1 MHEKVTSMP
10 MSADGDGYGDGDGDS
25 READLHAHV
34 SCDRFNNLD
43 FKPGSIAG
51 AVQLVVSWAGCLLNG
66 IFLD

>member
-1 MHEKVTSMP
+1 MVMVMHEKVTSMP
-10 MSADGDGYGDGDGDS
+10 MSADGDGDGNA

-66 IFLD
+66 ILID

>member
-1 MHEKVTSMP
+1 MVMV
-10 MSADGDGYGDGDGDS
+10 MVMVMYI

-66 IFLD
+66 IFIDQEKRTP

>member
-1 MHEKVTSMP
+1 MVMNEKVTSMP

-51 AVQLVVSWAGCLLNG
+51 AVQLVVS
-66 IFLD
+66 